1 MSDALYID
9 LSPAELQKRNLL
21 LKRDREA
28 GYNSQAFA
36 EKLIPELRKD
46 QSVRAVTVCF
56 SDLEG
61 KLHLLDY
68 NKEFFLESLDNLTF
82 DGSSIKGFS
91 EQHESDL
98 RLYVDWSSFRWLPS
112 SIFGAGK
119 VLVFARVANQDG
131 TDYESDMRA
140 QLDQLLKKLREEKGI
155 KVQLAPEIEGFLLK
169 GTDAEQNYSEA
180 QVYELA
186 TKSGYFS
193 SLPHDDLRIF
203 IDSFAQ
209 AKLALGFENEK
220 DHPEVAPS
228 QFELNYKYTEA
239 LGAADNILLYKLV
252 ARQVAKTMGYT
263 ACFLPKP
270 LVGINGS
277 GMHTNMSLAQ
287 DGKNIFYDVNDADR
301 LSKMGRSFAAGILHY
316 AKDICLTICSSV
328 NAYRRLDPHFEAPNE
343 IKMSAK
349 DRGSMVRIPVGNE
362 KSARIEVRSVAPDS
376 NPYLVI
382 FTLVKAGLE
391 GIEKQMKV
399 PTNDIQKLPGSI
411 LEALDHYRGSEFMKS
426 VLGVSVHGK
435 YLKVKE
441 EVAGRSPRALGSFV
455 KTSEVIFHHEIR
467 NQYLWSQF

>member
-1 MSDALYID
+1 MAESLYID

-28 GYNSQAFA
+28 GFSSEVFA
-36 EKLIPELRKD
+36 EKLIPELRND
-46 QSVRAVTVCF
+46 QSIRAVTVCF

-68 NKEFFLESLDNLTF
+68 NKEFFLQSLDNLTF

-91 EQHESDL
+91 AQHESDL
-98 RLYVDWSSFRWLPS
+98 RLYVDWTSFRWLPS
-112 SIFGAGK
+112 SIFGSGK

-131 TDYESDMRA
+131 SDYESDMRA
-140 QLDQLLKKLREEKGI
+140 MLAQLLKQLKDERNM
-155 KVQLAPEIEGFLLK
+155 KVLAAPEIEGFLLK
-169 GTDAEQNYSEA
+169 GTDVEQQYGEM
-180 QVYELA
+180 VPFEMA

-193 SLPHDDLRIF
+193 SLPHDDLRVF
-203 IDSFAQ
+203 IDTFAQ
-209 AKLALGFENEK
+209 AKLMLGFENEK
-220 DHPEVAPS
+220 DHPEVAPA

-239 LGAADNILLYKLV
+239 LGAADQILLYKLV
-252 ARQVAKTMGYT
+252 ARQVAKSMGYT

-277 GMHTNMSLAQ
+277 GMHTNMSMAQ
-287 DGKNIFYDVNDADR
+287 DGKNIFFDGADHDN
-301 LSKMGRSFAAGILHY
+301 LSKIGRSFAAGILHH
-316 AKDICLTICSSV
+316 ALDLCLTICSSV
-328 NAYRRLDPHFEAPNE
+328 NAYRRLDPHYEAPNE

-376 NPYLVI
+376 NPYLVL
-382 FTLVKAGLE
+382 FTLIKAGLA
-391 GIEKQMKV
+391 GLDKQMKIPAGEV
-399 PTNDIQKLPGSI
+399 KKLPGSI
-411 LEALDHYRGSEFMKS
+411 LEAIDFYQQSEFMKS
-426 VLGVSVHGK
+426 ILGESVHGK
-435 YLKVKE
+435 YLDLKVM
-441 EVAGRSPRALGSFV
+441 VANRSPRELGTFV

>member
-1 MSDALYID
+1 MAESMYID

-28 GYNSQAFA
+28 GFSSEVFA
-36 EKLIPELRKD
+36 DKIIPDLRND
-46 QSVRAVTVCF
+46 QGVRAVTVCF

-68 NKEFFLESLDNLTF
+68 NKEFLLQSLDNLTF

-91 EQHESDL
+91 EQHQSDL
-98 RLYVDWSSFRWLPS
+98 RLYVDWSSFRWLPAS
-112 SIFGAGK
+112 LFGPGK

-140 QLDQLLKKLREEKGI
+140 MLAQLLKSLKEEKNM
-155 KVQLAPEIEGFLLK
+155 KVLAAPEIEGFLLK
-169 GTDAEQNYSEA
+169 GIDAEQNYHELSPF
-180 QVYELA
+180 ELA

-193 SLPHDDLRIF
+193 SLPKDELRLF
-203 IDSFAQ
+203 IDTFSQ
-209 AKLALGFENEK
+209 AKLMLGFENEK

-239 LGAADNILLYKLV
+239 LGAADQIVLYKLV
-252 ARQVAKTMGYT
+252 ARQVAKSMGYT

-270 LVGINGS
+270 VVGINGS
-277 GMHTNMSLAQ
+277 GMHTNMSIAQ
-287 DGKNIFYDVNDADR
+287 DGKNLFFDGSDHDN
-301 LSKMGRSFAAGILHY
+301 LSKIGRAFAAGILNY
-316 AKDICLTICSSV
+316 GKDLCLSICSSV
-328 NAYRRLDPHFEAPNE
+328 NAYRRLDPHYEAPNE

-376 NPYLVI
+376 NPYLVL
-382 FTLVKAGLE
+382 FTLIKAGLA
-391 GIEKQMKV
+391 GMDKQMKV
-399 PTNDIQKLPGSI
+399 PGGEVQKLPGSI
-411 LEALDHYRGSEFMKS
+411 LEAIDLFEASDFMKS
-426 VLGVSVHGK
+426 IMGDTVHQK
-435 YLKVKE
+435 YLSLKRM
-441 EVAGRSPRALGSFV
+441 VADRSPRELGSFV
-455 KTSEVIFHHEIR
+455 KSSEVVFHHEIR